1 MNKSLNNF
9 VKENYTLVKSTKTEW
24 AAEVVNIYRANCLRD
39 VPQDLI
45 GYILLGL
52 SIHPEGVRGL
62 FEHNCDYGVF
72 DATYVVEYRS
82 KRLINV
88 YINAILRRPFT
99 DAQDKTYLTSLRRR
113 KWERVK
119 FMYDSANG

>member
-1 MNKSLNNF
+1 MNESLYIF
-9 VKENYTLVKSTKTEW
+9 VKENYTLVKSSKTMRDDG
-24 AAEVVNIYRANCLRD
+24 VVNIHKANCMRD

-45 GYILLGL
+45 EYILYGL

-99 DAQDKTYLTSLRRR
+99 EAQDKTYLTSFRKM

-119 FMYDSANG
+119 FMYDSANE

>member
-9 VKENYTLVKSTKTEW
+9 VKENYTLVKSFKTKWDNEM
-24 AAEVVNIYRANCLRD
+24 VDIYKANCMRD

-45 GYILLGL
+45 EYIMSGV
-52 SIHPEGVRGL
+52 SIHPEGIRGL
-62 FEHNCDYGVF
+62 IEHNCDYGVF
-72 DATYVVEYRS
+72 DATYVVEFRS
-82 KRLINV
+82 KSLINV

-99 DAQDKTYLTSLRRR
+99 EVQDKTYLTSFRKM

-119 FMYDSANG
+119 FMYDSANE